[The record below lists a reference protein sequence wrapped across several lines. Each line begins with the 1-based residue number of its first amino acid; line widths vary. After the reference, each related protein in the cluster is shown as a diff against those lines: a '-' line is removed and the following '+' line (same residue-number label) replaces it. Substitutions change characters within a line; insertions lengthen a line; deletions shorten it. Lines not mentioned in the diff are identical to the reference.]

1 MRGVPRTPRLYH
13 HPLPDGAS
21 DRRQRGLED
30 VDSELRS
37 HVLETAL
44 GRSAPQELSEALRL
58 LSSPSL
64 LSEITQYQ
72 VAMRAADGSLTVR
85 GTGTAGCDA
94 RSLDR
99 QRSYSGSRTIA
110 ARAASGTGAAP
121 RAVRTAALL
130 YRGLTLLPGPL
141 GRGRRALLL
150 RPGVTV
156 AQHRHVRVPTGDG
169 AEHERGPRAVARRHV
184 AGPVRRG
191 ERELLLA
198 GGASLP

>member
-72 VAMRAADGSLTVR
+72 VAMRAADGSLTV
-85 GTGTAGCDA
+85 TFVYTT
-94 RSLDR
+94 RSLNS
-99 QRSYSGSRTIA
+99 RSFSRGKPHS
-110 ARAASGTGAAP
+110 R
-121 RAVRTAALL
+121 
-130 YRGLTLLPGPL
+130 
-141 GRGRRALLL
+141 
-150 RPGVTV
+150 
-156 AQHRHVRVPTGDG
+156 
-169 AEHERGPRAVARRHV
+169 
-184 AGPVRRG
+184 
-191 ERELLLA
+191 
-198 GGASLP
+198 